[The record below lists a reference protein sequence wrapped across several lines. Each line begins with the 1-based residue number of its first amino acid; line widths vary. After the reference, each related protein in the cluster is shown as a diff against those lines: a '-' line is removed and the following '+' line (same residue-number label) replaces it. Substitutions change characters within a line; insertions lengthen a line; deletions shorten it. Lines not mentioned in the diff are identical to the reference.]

1 MIVSTKGIHIGE
13 NTHNHPILAP
23 NNLHTN
29 KTINNRPGN
38 PTPFLTITLLDIEIQ
53 RFKSF

>member
-1 MIVSTKGIHIGE
+1 MVSISGTHRGAK
-13 NTHNHPILAP
+13 THNQPILAP

-38 PTPFLTITLLDIEIQ
+38 PIPFLTITLLDIEV
-53 RFKSF
+53 